1 MRHVPNALT
10 LLRFLLIPVLVYLIL
25 HHEYRVAFAAFFVS
39 ALSDFVDG
47 VIARG
52 WSARTRFG
60 AIADPVADK
69 LTMLAVTLTLAVQ
82 GLLPL
87 WLLAAIVGR
96 DLLIVSGAVAYHFIV
111 GRFDVSPTMLS
122 KFNTLLEFVTLA
134 IVLGNAADLVR
145 AGSVL
150 PTLFALL
157 AATIVASGGQ
167 YVWVWGRRA
176 LRHYAGRNPSAR
188 R

>member
-1 MRHVPNALT
+1 MHHVPNALT

-25 HHEYRVAFAAFFVS
+25 HRNYQGAFAALFVS
-39 ALSDFVDG
+39 AVSDFADG

-52 WSARTRFG
+52 WSARTRLG
-60 AIADPVADK
+60 AVADPVVDK
-69 LTMLAVTLTLAVQ
+69 LTMLAVTLSLAVR

-96 DLLIVSGAVAYHFIV
+96 DLLIVGGALAYRHVV
-111 GRFDVSPTMLS
+111 GRLDISPTLLS

-145 AGSVL
+145 ADAVL
-150 PTLFALL
+150 PALFALL
-157 AATIVASGGQ
+157 GATIVASGGQ

-176 LRHYAGRNPSAR
+176 MRRSAGRKPSTGK
-188 R
+188 